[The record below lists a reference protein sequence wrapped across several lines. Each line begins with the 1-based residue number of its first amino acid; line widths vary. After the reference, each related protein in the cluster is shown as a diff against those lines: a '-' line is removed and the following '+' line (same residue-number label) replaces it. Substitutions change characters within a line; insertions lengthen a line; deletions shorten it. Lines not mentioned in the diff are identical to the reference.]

1 MTRAQHRVRPL
12 GATAA
17 RWTTLMCLVA
27 LLLVLDL
34 GGGVAWAH
42 WSASSVPGGG
52 GASAAT
58 TVSQGATPTAS
69 GTGSVVTVG
78 WAASTLSNGNPV
90 AGYIV
95 KRYDVAT
102 LTPQTILS
110 ACTGTVTATTCTENG
125 VPTGQW
131 VYSVTPVFATNWR
144 GAESL
149 KSTTVTTDATPP
161 VNAISAVVLTGNAV
175 KSGNTIFYRGVAA
188 GSFTLTNTVSDAGT
202 GPASSATAALSGTP
216 TGWTHSPSTV
226 STPPGGP
233 YVSNPFSWTASATS
247 SPTEVVTGRD
257 VAGNT
262 ATTTLSFVNDSTAPT
277 GGTVT
282 YPNGATTSTSLSL
295 SFTTGT
301 DGGSGIGTRLLQRA
315 SATLTGGTCGSFGAF
330 ATLTNGTNPTSP
342 LLDTVSRGT
351 CYRYQYVVS
360 DNVGNQDTATSTNVV
375 QVLTYLNTITGT
387 AGLLNYWRLGET
399 TTSSDSFTG
408 TPGVT
413 LQTHTG
419 EIGATWTKHP
429 ISLLDA
435 VITTAGRIRRNG
447 AASST
452 SGALYY
458 SSAAPANASYTVNAD
473 VYVASLLTGDVIG
486 VVGRLDPAI
495 MYGTFYAAG
504 YDRST
509 LSWTLASVVNG
520 SKVSL
525 GSSAQT
531 LTAGTTYPLAL
542 DMTGSTIRLLVNG
555 VQRVSVTNTA
565 VAAAGRSGVAM
576 GFGATSTT
584 ATDTTGMHLD
594 NFTVTPPLADSK
606 GTNNGDYLN
615 GPTLA
620 VAGAIAGDPNTA
632 ARFDGVSDFG
642 TVARQISENFSIE
655 FWFNSTQGTG
665 TGTAWSQGAG
675 LVDADVSGT
684 NNDFGVSLRSDGK
697 VVAGVGNPDVSIVS
711 SAGGYNNGNWHHVVF
726 TRTKT
731 TGALQL
737 YVDGVLA
744 GSATTSNTASLMSS
758 ANINFGRIQSGSNY
772 FLGSLD
778 EVAVYNTALSGSTVT
793 SHYNAGR

>member
-1 MTRAQHRVRPL
+1 MLRL
-12 GATAA
+12 
-17 RWTTLMCLVA
+17 LVA
-27 LLLVLDL
+27 IPLVFALAVGD
-34 GGGVAWAH
+34 AWAY
-42 WSASSVPGGG
+42 WSAGSVPGGG

-58 TVSQGATPTAS
+58 TVNRGATPTAS
-69 GTGSVVTVG
+69 GTGSVVTLS

-95 KRYDVAT
+95 KRYDLAT
-102 LTPQTILS
+102 LTLQTILS
-110 ACTGTVTATTCTENG
+110 ACTGTVTATGCTENS

-144 GAESL
+144 GVESL

-161 VNAISAVVLTGNAV
+161 VNAISAAVLTGNAA
-175 KSGNTIFYRGVAA
+175 KSSNTIFYRGVAA
-188 GSFTLTNTVSDAGT
+188 GSFTLTNAVSDAGT
-202 GPASSATAALSGTP
+202 GPASSTTAALSGTP

-247 SPTEVVTGRD
+247 APTEVVTGRD

-262 ATTTLSFVNDSTAPT
+262 ATTTLSFINDSTAPT
-277 GGTVT
+277 PGTVT
-282 YPNGATTSTSLSL
+282 YPNGTTTSTSLSV

-315 SATLTGGTCGSFGAF
+315 SATLTGSTCGSFGAF

-351 CYRYQYVVS
+351 CYTYQYVVS
-360 DNVGNQDTATSTNVV
+360 DNVGNQNTTTSASVV
-375 QVLTYLNTITGT
+375 QVLTYLNTITT
-387 AGLLNYWRLGET
+387 TTGLVNYWRLGET

-408 TPGVT
+408 TAAAT

-429 ISLLDA
+429 ISTPDA
-435 VITTAGRIRRNG
+435 VITTSGRIRRNG

-452 SGALYY
+452 SGAVYY
-458 SSAAPANASYTVNAD
+458 SSATPTTANYTVNAD
-473 VYVASLLTGDVIG
+473 VYVASVLTGDLTG
-486 VVGRLDPAI
+486 VVGRLDPANSS
-495 MYGTFYAAG
+495 GTFYAAV
-504 YDRST
+504 YDQST
-509 LSWTLASVVNG
+509 GSWTLYSVVNS

-525 GSSAQT
+525 GSSAQQT
-531 LTAGTTYPLAL
+531 LTAGTTYRLAL
-542 DMTGSTIRLLVNG
+542 DMTSSTIRLLVNG
-555 VQRVSVTNTA
+555 VQQVSVTNTA
-565 VAAAGRSGVAM
+565 ITAAGRSGVAM

-606 GTNNGDYLN
+606 GTNTGDYLN
-615 GPTLA
+615 GPTLG

-642 TVARQISENFSIE
+642 TVARQISDDFSIE

-675 LVDADVSGT
+675 LVDAYISGT
-684 NNDFGVSLRSDGK
+684 SNDFGVSLRQDGK
-697 VVAGVGNPDVSIVS
+697 VVAGVGTPDVSIVS
-711 SAGGYNNGNWHHVVF
+711 SSGGYNNGNWHHVVF

-737 YVDGVLA
+737 YVDGALT
-744 GSATTSNTASLMSS
+744 GSATGNTASLTSPT
-758 ANINFGRIQSGSNY
+758 NINFGRIQTGNNY
-772 FLGSLD
+772 FSGTLD
-778 EVAVYNTALSGSTVT
+778 EIAVYT
-793 SHYNAGR
+793 

>member
-1 MTRAQHRVRPL
+1 MTRAQHRGRPL
-12 GATAA
+12 SATPA

-34 GGGVAWAH
+34 RGGVAWAY
-42 WSASSVPGGG
+42 WTAGSGPGGG

-58 TVSQGATPTAS
+58 TVNQGATPTAS
-69 GTGSVVTVG
+69 GTGSVVTVS

-161 VNAISAVVLTGNAV
+161 VNTISMSVLTGNAV

-188 GSFTLTNTVSDAGT
+188 GSFTLTNAVSDAGT
-202 GPASSATAALSGTP
+202 GPASSATAALTGTT
-216 TGWTHSPSTV
+216 TGWSHSPSTV

-247 SPTEVVTGRD
+247 APTEVVTGRD

-262 ATTTLSFVNDSTAPT
+262 AATTLSFVNDSTPPT
-277 GGTVT
+277 PGTVT
-282 YPNGATTSTSLSL
+282 YLNGATTSTSLSV

-301 DGGSGIGTRLLQRA
+301 DGGSGIGTRLLRRA
-315 SATLTGGTCGSFGAF
+315 SATLTGSTCGSFGAF

-351 CYRYQYVVS
+351 CYTYQYVVS
-360 DNVGNQDTATSTNVV
+360 DNVGNQVTATSASVV

-387 AGLLNYWRLGET
+387 TGLLNYWRLGET

-408 TPGVT
+408 TAGVT

-429 ISLLDA
+429 ISTPDA
-435 VITTAGRIRRNG
+435 VITIAGRIRRNG

-452 SGALYY
+452 SGAHYY
-458 SSAAPANASYTVNAD
+458 SSAAPADANHTVNAD
-473 VYVASLLTGDVIG
+473 VYVASVLPCDLIG
-486 VVGRLDPAI
+486 AVGRLDPPNSN
-495 MYGTFYAAG
+495 GTFYAAV
-504 YDRST
+504 YDQST
-509 LSWTLASVVNG
+509 GSWTLYSIVNS

-525 GSSAQT
+525 GSPAQQT
-531 LTAGTTYPLAL
+531 LTAGTTYRLAL
-542 DMTGSTIRLLVNG
+542 DTTGSTIRLLVNG
-555 VQRVSVTNTA
+555 VQQVSVTNTA
-565 VAAAGRSGVAM
+565 ITAAGRSGIAM
-576 GFGATSTT
+576 GLGATSTT

-615 GPTLA
+615 GPTLG

-642 TVARQISENFSIE
+642 TVARQISDDFSIE

-744 GSATTSNTASLMSS
+744 GSATGNTASLTSP

-793 SHYNAGR
+793 SHYNAGQ